1 MNSFEL
7 TKISGA
13 VLLTALAAMVIS
25 TVGNGLVHP
34 KQHTAAVAEGGGG
47 ARPAAPAKKE
57 EAPIEP
63 VTPLLA
69 SASVENGEK
78 VAKKC
83 ATCHDFTK
91 GGKAKVGPP
100 LWGIVGADKAHT
112 AGFSYSKA
120 MSEKEGSWTFENLN
134 QFLAN
139 PRAYVPGTKMAYAGD
154 KKVQERA
161 DLIVYLRSLADSPVP
176 LP

>member
-1 MNSFEL
+1 MDSFEL

-13 VLLTALAAMVIS
+13 VLLTVLAAMVVS

-34 KQHTAAVAEGGGG
+34 KQHTAAVTAG
-47 ARPAAPAKKE
+47 APSQGRPAAAPKE

-63 VTPLLA
+63 VAPLLA
-69 SASVENGEK
+69 SASAENGERL
-78 VAKKC
+78 ARRC

-100 LWGIVGADKAHT
+100 LWGVVGADKAHT
-112 AGFSYSKA
+112 AGFSYSKGLA
-120 MSEKEGSWTFENLN
+120 EKEGNWTFEDLN
-134 QFLAN
+134 HFLAN
-139 PRAYVPGTKMAYAGD
+139 PKAFVPGTKMAYAGD

-161 DLIVYLRSLADSPVP
+161 DLIAYLRSLADSPVP